1 MSRGHLHYMI
11 IYIAHIQVLKKPH
24 YKVVHFSTNIEI
36 ISVNIVTFISQLLT
50 FQTWN
55 QTQGKF
61 LYPNK
66 TL

>member
-1 MSRGHLHYMI
+1 L
-11 IYIAHIQVLKKPH
+11 
-24 YKVVHFSTNIEI
+24 STNIEI